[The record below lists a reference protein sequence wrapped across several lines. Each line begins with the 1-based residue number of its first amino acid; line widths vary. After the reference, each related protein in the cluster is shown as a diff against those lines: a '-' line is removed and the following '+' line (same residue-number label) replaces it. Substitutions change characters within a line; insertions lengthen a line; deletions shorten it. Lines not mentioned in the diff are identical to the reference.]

1 MSWDNEG
8 RHFYDQENDDS
19 NEPLRR
25 SKTPSFTDEPED
37 EPDDKKLRRHQAID
51 ENESSFLTRFRKADH
66 SEKTNTSDE
75 EILSR
80 AEQKKRDQDEENERK
95 ARLLGKKLNKVIW
108 ILIGLIIITY
118 LIMRFVNF

>member
-25 SKTPSFTDEPED
+25 SKAPSFTDEPDGER
-37 EPDDKKLRRHQAID
+37 LRRHQAID
-51 ENESSFLTRFRKADH
+51 ESENSFLSRFRKADR
-66 SEKTNTSDE
+66 SQRTGASND

>member
-1 MSWDNEG
+1 MSLDNEG

-25 SKTPSFTDEPED
+25 SKTPSFTDEP
-37 EPDDKKLRRHQAID
+37 DDKKLRRHQAAD
-51 ENESSFLTRFRKADH
+51 EKSNSFLERFRHPQRSQKIVANDN
-66 SEKTNTSDE
+66 EV
-75 EILSR
+75 LSR
-80 AEQKKRDQDEENERK
+80 SEQKRRNQDEENERK
-95 ARLLGKKLNKVIW
+95 AQLLGKKLNKVIW

>member
-25 SKTPSFTDEPED
+25 SKPPIFTDD
-37 EPDDKKLRRHQAID
+37 PDDKKLRRHQAID
-51 ENESSFLTRFRKADH
+51 ENESSFLTRFRKAYH
-66 SEKTNTSDE
+66 SEKTNTNDE

>member
-25 SKTPSFTDEPED
+25 SKIPSFTDEP
-37 EPDDKKLRRHQAID
+37 DDKRLRRHQAID
-51 ENESSFLTRFRKADH
+51 ESENSFLTRLRKADH
-66 SEKTNTSDE
+66 SERTITNDD

-95 ARLLGKKLNKVIW
+95 ARLLEEKLNKVIW